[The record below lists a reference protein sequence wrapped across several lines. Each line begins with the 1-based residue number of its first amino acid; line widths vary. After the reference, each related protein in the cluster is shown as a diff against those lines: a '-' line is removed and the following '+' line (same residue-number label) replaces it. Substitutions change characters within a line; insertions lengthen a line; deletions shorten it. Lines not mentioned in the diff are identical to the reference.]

1 MNIYKIPT
9 PNKIVNS
16 QIFNEET
23 GCYAY
28 IEHDEWY
35 VAGANSQEHAESLI
49 AEHSFTPT
57 EPTVAE
63 KLASVGLSVTDLKK
77 ALGL

>member
-1 MNIYKIPT
+1 MNTYKIPT

-16 QIFNEET
+16 RVFNEET
-23 GCYAY
+23 GCSAY

-35 VAGANSQEHAESLI
+35 VAGADSQEHAELLI
-49 AEHSFTPT
+49 AQHSFTPS
-57 EPTVAE
+57 EPTIAE
-63 KLASVGLSVTDLKK
+63 KLASVGLSVDDLKA